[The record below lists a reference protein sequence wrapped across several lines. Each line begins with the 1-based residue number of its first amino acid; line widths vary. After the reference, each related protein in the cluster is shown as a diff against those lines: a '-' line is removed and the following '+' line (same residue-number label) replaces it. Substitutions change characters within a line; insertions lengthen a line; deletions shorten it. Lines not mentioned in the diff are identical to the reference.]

1 MQEGPRSEPGD
12 GWHEGHAGDAW
23 DASCWR
29 RHVGRPPGS
38 CRSREARHRG
48 CSGRR
53 APGTILGA
61 GGGDTE
67 VRRTQPGVRQRS
79 GRWLGGA
86 PVRGLRRQACR
97 AGRPVARALFARSRE
112 CARRVS
118 VGAATEGRHARR
130 ECPAPSRPVG
140 HPVRSNRQ
148 PGDESERDAHVA
160 ATRPAERRGHGEDGH
175 RRSGGESRGQP
186 VPDRRRSS
194 ALGGRRDLRARRGG
208 RPRRHGGLDH
218 RGRAPRTDVSRQ
230 RDVHLPAARRE
241 DPHADGARGGGER
254 RRRLAPGNVRDG
266 GARDGGPARCER
278 PARGGAAHRD
288 EGPRLREPGRRPVR
302 APGGSGGT
310 PGRLARRDRRGLEAG
325 RRGRGLGDVPAR
337 LGVEPRRGDSG
348 THAPDGHGPEHG
360 RHADARQGRGAPA
373 MIEKLIAWSIRRR
386 ELVALGA
393 IFVLVAGVFLLRTM
407 PVDAIPDLSD
417 TQVIVYTDYPGQAPQ
432 VVEDQVTYPLLTTF
446 LAVPKVKVV
455 RGQSMFSSSFVY
467 VIFQDGTDLY
477 WARSRV
483 LEYLNAIQSRLP
495 AGAKTRLGPDA
506 TGVGWVY
513 QYALEGPGFSPDRLR
528 SIQDF
533 QVRYA
538 LQSVAGVAEV
548 ASLGGF
554 VRQYKVLL
562 DPARLLGYGVAA
574 REVIAAVRGA
584 NQDVGARTVEVAGSD
599 YAIRGLGYFR
609 GVGDIGK
616 VAVGV
621 GKDGRP
627 VRVGDVA
634 RVTIGPDLRLGIAE
648 RDGRGEA
655 VGGVVVMRYGE
666 NALRVIDGVKQRI
679 AEIAPALP
687 AGVRIVPTYDR
698 SDLIHGS
705 IKTLWRTLLEES
717 LIVALVCA
725 VFLLHARSALVAIAT
740 LPLGILVSLAVTRWL
755 GINGNI
761 MSLGGLAIAIGAMI
775 DAAIVMLEN
784 LHKHIEHEPDPKGL
798 PDGRR
803 PHWERVFAAAR
814 EVGPALFM
822 SLLIITLSFLPVF
835 TLEDQE
841 GRLFRPLA
849 LTKTF
854 AMAAAAL
861 LSVTLVPALMGWFV
875 KGKIRAEAE
884 NPVNRL
890 AIQLYRPVLQWA
902 LRARWLMLG
911 GAAAI
916 LALTLI
922 PLSRLGSEFMPPLNE
937 GSLMYMP
944 NTLPAVSLTTQR
956 RLLHVE
962 DSILMTFPEVES
974 VWGKAGRA
982 NTATDWAPMSMV
994 ETVVNLKPAS
1004 EWRAGM
1010 TQDRLIA
1017 EMDRRLRLTG
1027 VVNTWTMPIKNRTDM
1042 LSTGVRTTL
1051 AVKIFGPDLATIQR
1065 IGQDIER
1072 TLATLRGTASV
1083 YAERSFGGR
1092 YLDIR
1097 PDADALA
1104 RYGLTTGDVQQVI
1117 SLALGG
1123 EEVTTT
1129 VEGRERYPVAV
1140 RYAPDFR
1147 DDPDKI
1153 ARLLVGNPDGPQ
1165 VPLGQVATFSFSPGA
1180 AMIRS
1185 EGGYLYDQV
1194 SIDVGGRDVGGY
1206 VRDAQARVSQAVH
1219 LPHGYWLRWSGQYE
1233 ALERVKARLR
1243 VVVPL
1248 ILAII
1253 ALLLYLTFGT
1263 VAETAIVMLSLP
1275 FALVGGVWIM
1285 WLLGYNLSIAAA
1297 VGFIAL
1303 AGVAAETGVV
1313 MLVYL
1318 DHAWQDA
1325 AKARPRPTLGEL
1337 VAAIEH
1343 GAVNRVRPKLMT
1355 VLAIMLGLVPAMWSH
1370 GAGASVMKR
1379 IAAPMVGGMVTST
1392 ILTLIVIP
1400 LIYYLWRRRG
1410 LNG

>member
-1 MQEGPRSEPGD
+1 
-12 GWHEGHAGDAW
+12 
-23 DASCWR
+23 
-29 RHVGRPPGS
+29 
-38 CRSREARHRG
+38 
-48 CSGRR
+48 
-53 APGTILGA
+53 
-61 GGGDTE
+61 
-67 VRRTQPGVRQRS
+67 
-79 GRWLGGA
+79 
-86 PVRGLRRQACR
+86 
-97 AGRPVARALFARSRE
+97 
-112 CARRVS
+112 
-118 VGAATEGRHARR
+118 
-130 ECPAPSRPVG
+130 
-140 HPVRSNRQ
+140 
-148 PGDESERDAHVA
+148 
-160 ATRPAERRGHGEDGH
+160 
-175 RRSGGESRGQP
+175 
-186 VPDRRRSS
+186 
-194 ALGGRRDLRARRGG
+194 
-208 RPRRHGGLDH
+208 
-218 RGRAPRTDVSRQ
+218 
-230 RDVHLPAARRE
+230 
-241 DPHADGARGGGER
+241 
-254 RRRLAPGNVRDG
+254 
-266 GARDGGPARCER
+266 
-278 PARGGAAHRD
+278 
-288 EGPRLREPGRRPVR
+288 
-302 APGGSGGT
+302 
-310 PGRLARRDRRGLEAG
+310 
-325 RRGRGLGDVPAR
+325 
-337 LGVEPRRGDSG
+337 
-348 THAPDGHGPEHG
+348 
-360 RHADARQGRGAPA
+360 
-373 MIEKLIAWSIRRR
+373 MIQQVIAWAIRRR
-386 ELVALGA
+386 ELVALA
-393 IFVLVAGVFLLRTM
+393 ALFVLVAGVWLLRSM

-417 TQVIVYTDYPGQAPQ
+417 TQVIVYTDYVGQAPQ
-432 VVEDQVTYPLLTTF
+432 VVEDQVTYPLVTQF
-446 LAVPKVKVV
+446 LSVPRVKAV

-477 WARSRV
+477 WARSRA

-513 QYALEGPGFSPDRLR
+513 QYALEGQGYAPDRLR

-538 LQSVAGVAEV
+538 LQSVPGVAEV
-548 ASLGGF
+548 ASLGGY
-554 VRQYKVLL
+554 VRQYQVLL
-562 DPARLLGYGVAA
+562 DPARLLAYGVEA
-574 REVIAAVRGA
+574 RQVVEAVRGA

-609 GVGDIGK
+609 GVDDIAK
-616 VAVGV
+616 VGV
-621 GKDGRP
+621 GAGKDGRP
-627 VRVGDVA
+627 VRVGDIA

-648 RDGRGEA
+648 LNGQGEA

-666 NALRVIDGVKQRI
+666 NALRVINAVKQRI
-679 AEIAPALP
+679 AEITPALP

-705 IKTLWRTLLEES
+705 IKTLWRTLIEES
-717 LIVALVCA
+717 IIVGLVCA
-725 VFLLHARSALVAIAT
+725 LFLLHTRSALVALAT
-740 LPLGILVSLAVTRWL
+740 LPLGILIALALIRWI
-755 GINGNI
+755 GINANI
-761 MSLGGLAIAIGAMI
+761 MSLGGIAIAIGAMI
-775 DAAIVMLEN
+775 DAAIVMIEN
-784 LHKHIEHEPDPKGL
+784 LHKHIEHEPE
-798 PDGRR
+798 R
-803 PHWERVFAAAR
+803 PHWERVLAAAR

-861 LSVTLVPALMGWFV
+861 LSVTLIPVLMGWFV
-875 KGKIRAEAE
+875 KGKIRAEAD
-884 NPVNRL
+884 NPVNRW
-890 AIQLYRPVLQWA
+890 AIRVYRPILQWA
-902 LRARWLMLG
+902 LQRRWLVLS

-916 LALTLI
+916 LLVTLL
-922 PLSRLGSEFMPPLNE
+922 PFSGLGSEFMPPLRE

-956 RLLHVE
+956 RLLRVE
-962 DSILMTFPEVES
+962 DSILMTFPEVAS

-982 NTATDWAPMSMV
+982 NTATDWAPISMV
-994 ETVVNLKPAS
+994 ETVVNLKPAA
-1004 EWRAGM
+1004 EWRRGL

-1017 EMDRRLRLTG
+1017 EMDQQLRLTG
-1027 VVNTWTMPIKNRTDM
+1027 AVNTWTMPIKNRTDM

-1072 TLATLRGTASV
+1072 TLAPLRGTASV

-1147 DDPDKI
+1147 DDPDQI
-1153 ARLLVGNPDGPQ
+1153 ARILVGRPDGPQ
-1165 VPLGQVATFSFSPGA
+1165 VPLGQVASISFSPGA

-1194 SIDVGGRDVGGY
+1194 SIDVRGRDVGSY
-1206 VRDAQARVSQAVH
+1206 VDAARALVDRAVN
-1219 LPHGYWLRWSGQYE
+1219 LPKGYWLRWSGQYE
-1233 ALERVKARLR
+1233 ALERVQARLR

-1248 ILAII
+1248 TLAII
-1253 ALLLYLTFGT
+1253 ALLLYLTFGA

-1275 FALVGGVWIM
+1275 FALVGGVWMM
-1285 WLLGYNLSIAAA
+1285 WLLGYNLSIAVA

-1318 DHAWQDA
+1318 DHAWKERDVGSGMRDA
-1325 AKARPRPTLGEL
+1325 SL

-1355 VLAIMLGLVPAMWSH
+1355 VLAIMLGLVPVLWSH
-1370 GAGASVMKR
+1370 GPGADVMKR

-1392 ILTLIVIP
+1392 VLTLVVIP
-1400 LIYYLWRRRG
+1400 VLYYLWRRGMART
-1410 LNG
+1410 

>member
-38 CRSREARHRG
+38 CRSREARHHV

-302 APGGSGGT
+302 APGGSGGA
-310 PGRLARRDRRGLEAG
+310 PRRLARRDRRGPEAG
-325 RRGRGLGDVPAR
+325 RRSRGIGDVPAR
-337 LGVEPRRGDSG
+337 LGVQPCRGDSG
-348 THAPDGHGPEHG
+348 THAPDGDGPEYGRDGHG
-360 RHADARQGRGAPA
+360 ERGNGKGETA
-373 MIEKLIAWSIRRR
+373 MIERLIAWSIRRR

-393 IFVLVAGVFLLRTM
+393 VFVLVAGLQLLRSM

-467 VIFQDGTDLY
+467 VIFQDRTDLY

-483 LEYLNAIQSRLP
+483 LEYLSAIQSRLP

-513 QYALEGPGFSPDRLR
+513 QYAVEGPGYSPVQLR

-533 QVRYA
+533 QIRYA
-538 LQSVAGVAEV
+538 LQSVPGVAEV

-554 VRQYKVLL
+554 QRQYQVLL
-562 DPARLLGYGVAA
+562 DPARLLAYGVTA
-574 REVIAAVRGA
+574 RQVIDAVRGA

-609 GVGDIGK
+609 GAGDIEN
-616 VAVGV
+616 VAIGA
-621 GKDGRP
+621 GGGRP
-627 VRVGDVA
+627 VRVGEVA
-634 RVTIGPDLRLGIAE
+634 QVTIGPDLRLGIAE
-648 RDGRGEA
+648 RNGQGEA

-666 NALRVIDGVKQRI
+666 NALRVINGVKQRI
-679 AEIAPALP
+679 AEITPALP

-717 LIVALVCA
+717 VIVALVCA

-761 MSLGGLAIAIGAMI
+761 MSLGGIAIAIGAMI

-784 LHKHIEHEPDPKGL
+784 LHKHIEHEPD
-798 PDGRR
+798 R

-814 EVGPALFM
+814 
-822 SLLIITLSFLPVF
+822 
-835 TLEDQE
+835 
-841 GRLFRPLA
+841 
-849 LTKTF
+849 
-854 AMAAAAL
+854 
-861 LSVTLVPALMGWFV
+861 
-875 KGKIRAEAE
+875 
-884 NPVNRL
+884 
-890 AIQLYRPVLQWA
+890 
-902 LRARWLMLG
+902 ARC
-911 GAAAI
+911 A
-916 LALTLI
+916 
-922 PLSRLGSEFMPPLNE
+922 
-937 GSLMYMP
+937 
-944 NTLPAVSLTTQR
+944 
-956 RLLHVE
+956 
-962 DSILMTFPEVES
+962 
-974 VWGKAGRA
+974 
-982 NTATDWAPMSMV
+982 
-994 ETVVNLKPAS
+994 
-1004 EWRAGM
+1004 
-1010 TQDRLIA
+1010 
-1017 EMDRRLRLTG
+1017 
-1027 VVNTWTMPIKNRTDM
+1027 
-1042 LSTGVRTTL
+1042 
-1051 AVKIFGPDLATIQR
+1051 
-1065 IGQDIER
+1065 
-1072 TLATLRGTASV
+1072 
-1083 YAERSFGGR
+1083 
-1092 YLDIR
+1092 
-1097 PDADALA
+1097 
-1104 RYGLTTGDVQQVI
+1104 
-1117 SLALGG
+1117 
-1123 EEVTTT
+1123 
-1129 VEGRERYPVAV
+1129 
-1140 RYAPDFR
+1140 
-1147 DDPDKI
+1147 
-1153 ARLLVGNPDGPQ
+1153 
-1165 VPLGQVATFSFSPGA
+1165 
-1180 AMIRS
+1180 
-1185 EGGYLYDQV
+1185 
-1194 SIDVGGRDVGGY
+1194 
-1206 VRDAQARVSQAVH
+1206 
-1219 LPHGYWLRWSGQYE
+1219 
-1233 ALERVKARLR
+1233 
-1243 VVVPL
+1243 
-1248 ILAII
+1248 
-1253 ALLLYLTFGT
+1253 
-1263 VAETAIVMLSLP
+1263 
-1275 FALVGGVWIM
+1275 
-1285 WLLGYNLSIAAA
+1285 
-1297 VGFIAL
+1297 
-1303 AGVAAETGVV
+1303 
-1313 MLVYL
+1313 
-1318 DHAWQDA
+1318 
-1325 AKARPRPTLGEL
+1325 
-1337 VAAIEH
+1337 
-1343 GAVNRVRPKLMT
+1343 
-1355 VLAIMLGLVPAMWSH
+1355 
-1370 GAGASVMKR
+1370 
-1379 IAAPMVGGMVTST
+1379 
-1392 ILTLIVIP
+1392 
-1400 LIYYLWRRRG
+1400 
-1410 LNG
+1410 